1 MWRNFPRAY
10 PRTSMRHRALGSRMI
25 SAHALI
31 LGPPSQCLIDRIV
44 SDATLNAVFQGLSTK
59 LSSVSEERNILLS
72 ELIALQDNFN
82 QEQCVTT
89 VLGPVS
95 RKSRNFSG
103 DVILFVSSKRRLLE
117 ARNFAGIFIFIPFTT
132 YENTSFTQ

>member
-1 MWRNFPRAY
+1 
-10 PRTSMRHRALGSRMI
+10 MRHRALGKRMI

-44 SDATLNAVFQGLSTK
+44 SDATLNAVFQGLSTQ
-59 LSSVSEERNILLS
+59 LSFVSEEKNILLS
-72 ELIALQDNFN
+72 ELITLQDNFI
-82 QEQCVTT
+82 QEQCITT

-95 RKSRNFSG
+95 RKSPNFSG

-132 YENTSFTQ
+132 YEITSFTQ